1 MAGRKIDTCR
11 GLIYGGNVKIAG
23 KMQVLVALT
32 ILGGGLVVAGCK
44 SGPPLT
50 KEQAQALIQAK
61 YDSMPP
67 APISINVN
75 DQGMGEGVAAKYWLG
90 TRRYPNGYW
99 GDFQLTPEGKK
110 VLTLVSGGDVIQW
123 RPSQPDDPHYAIAI
137 NTVATNHLKA
147 DDLGDMQDQPGGS
160 KMVDFDEDVV
170 WTGVPEPLQGI
181 GHNPGN
187 SLSTKRTAIFSLQN
201 GAWTLQ
207 SIN

>member
-90 TRRYPNGYW
+90 TRR
-99 GDFQLTPEGKK
+99 
-110 VLTLVSGGDVIQW
+110 
-123 RPSQPDDPHYAIAI
+123 
-137 NTVATNHLKA
+137 
-147 DDLGDMQDQPGGS
+147 
-160 KMVDFDEDVV
+160 
-170 WTGVPEPLQGI
+170 
-181 GHNPGN
+181 
-187 SLSTKRTAIFSLQN
+187 
-201 GAWTLQ
+201 
-207 SIN
+207 